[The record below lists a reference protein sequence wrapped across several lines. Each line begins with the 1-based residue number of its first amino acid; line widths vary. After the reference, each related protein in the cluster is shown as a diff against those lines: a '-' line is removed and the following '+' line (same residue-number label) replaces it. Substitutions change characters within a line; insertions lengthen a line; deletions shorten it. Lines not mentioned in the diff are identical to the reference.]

1 MKKVVFLT
9 IAALFM
15 FGCTKTSECYVE
27 KAETLTD
34 VKSGCRSLTEISEIA
49 QKAAMNF
56 ISDGTKSNIAVK
68 IASIIPYNEALTK
81 SSEAP
86 LCYVVGYEN
95 SGFSIIGAK
104 KNMPEVLVYSEN
116 GNYDVLSSSSEGFK
130 MYMEDI
136 TSQLA
141 RIDDTDMPDILYT
154 KIDSTRTNSFNYPL
168 VSVA

>member
-81 SSEAP
+81 SSYRAQNETYMCRSAKNAVIG
-86 LCYVVGYEN
+86 LC
-95 SGFSIIGAK
+95 FS
-104 KNMPEVLVYSEN
+104 
-116 GNYDVLSSSSEGFK
+116 VLS
-130 MYMEDI
+130 
-136 TSQLA
+136 A
-141 RIDDTDMPDILYT
+141 
-154 KIDSTRTNSFNYPL
+154 
-168 VSVA
+168 A

>member
-81 SSEAP
+81 SSEEP

-95 SGFSIIGAK
+95 RGSPLLALKRICQKFLSI
-104 KNMPEVLVYSEN
+104 LR
-116 GNYDVLSSSSEGFK
+116 
-130 MYMEDI
+130 METTMCCHRQVKALRCI
-136 TSQLA
+136 WG
-141 RIDDTDMPDILYT
+141 I
-154 KIDSTRTNSFNYPL
+154 
-168 VSVA
+168 